1 MLYSIQSHIF
11 QLDHAVAADL
21 PQLDNIAR
29 LTELADVSY
38 TVLDKVI

>member
-1 MLYSIQSHIF
+1 MLYSMRSRIF

-21 PQLDNIAR
+21 PQLDDIAR

-38 TVLDKVI
+38 MVPDKVV